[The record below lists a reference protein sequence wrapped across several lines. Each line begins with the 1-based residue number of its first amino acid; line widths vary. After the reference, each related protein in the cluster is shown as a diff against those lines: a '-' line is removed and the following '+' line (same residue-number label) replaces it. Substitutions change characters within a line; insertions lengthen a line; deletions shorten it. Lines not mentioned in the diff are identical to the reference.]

1 MYQCRETDQNVF
13 LGQTAQSG
21 KIVYIFHVVID
32 GCRLCHNQVCWL
44 LVSAC
49 NNQGLH
55 SLVGMDTDLTTRAPG
70 FDSPLPPSQWR
81 RFGIPSGGFFPTKID
96 VFHRFNEEI
105 GIFIPNHPLTIHHK
119 PVATLWHSLRGFF
132 PHQNGD
138 FLMINQSQMVPA
150 RRRALI
156 PGHIPDQSAQE
167 KISAW
172 AYPPCRY
179 L

>member
-1 MYQCRETDQNVF
+1 MYQCRKTDQNVF
-13 LGQTAQSG
+13 FMLSSMLVGC
-21 KIVYIFHVVID
+21 VITWFV
-32 GCRLCHNQVCWL
+32 LL
-44 LVSAC
+44 LVIAC

-70 FDSPLPPSQWR
+70 FDPPFPPSQWR
-81 RFGIPSGGFFPTKID
+81 RVGIPSGGFSPTKID

-119 PVATLWHSLRGFF
+119 PVATLWHSLRVFF

-150 RRRALI
+150 RRRAFNL
-156 PGHIPDQSAQE
+156 GHIPDQHAQE

-172 AYPPCRY
+172 ADPPCRHTTPHKGIAVRE
-179 L
+179 